1 MGVEPNFQ
9 QQRAP
14 PSATGKHIPH
24 AQFDESN
31 IAATLHPPDKDYGFM
46 KIDEPKTPYEY
57 NKDEEEDDEEGE
69 LDKLGHRQD
78 ELNPNILA
86 ARIAMEVATG
96 QKKKDH
102 FEDTQPQTATDE
114 ANPTTSNSNSR
125 RSSGQQRRMSEPSG
139 DEADLSLLSPEERD
153 QRRKFEQKRKAHY
166 NEFYALK
173 MARQLIAQEEEEE
186 EDGQSEEENGAECE
200 ISTTSS
206 ITNQPKGTKE
216 DQQESMETGWTIL
229 NQYHFQKSDQSQ
241 SETGHYEWDA
251 FRVPRNNGPWCFGK
265 FKPTLTNLKR

>member
-1 MGVEPNFQ
+1 LLGSKMAENLSKRPKRGILKSSTSFEQREYSPAPPVEPNFQ

-57 NKDEEEDDEEGE
+57 NKDEEDDEEEGE

-216 DQQESMETGWTIL
+216 DQQESMETG
-229 NQYHFQKSDQSQ
+229 
-241 SETGHYEWDA
+241 
-251 FRVPRNNGPWCFGK
+251 
-265 FKPTLTNLKR
+265 

>member
-1 MGVEPNFQ
+1 MAENLSKRPKRGILKSSTSFEQREYSPAPPVEPNFQ

-57 NKDEEEDDEEGE
+57 SKDEDEDDEEGD
-69 LDKLGHRQD
+69 LDKLHRQD
-78 ELNPNILA
+78 EFNPNILA

-102 FEDTQPQTATDE
+102 FVETPPPTATDE
-114 ANPTTSNSNSR
+114 ADPTTSNSNSR

-139 DEADLSLLSPEERD
+139 DEADLSLLTAEERD

-186 EDGQSEEENGAECE
+186 EDGQSEEENGAEYE
-200 ISTTSS
+200 VPTTSS
-206 ITNQPKGTKE
+206 ISLSQPKGTKE
-216 DQQESMETGWTIL
+216 DQQESMET
-229 NQYHFQKSDQSQ
+229 
-241 SETGHYEWDA
+241 A
-251 FRVPRNNGPWCFGK
+251 
-265 FKPTLTNLKR
+265 